1 MTESAAA
8 APFRMTIEGVFT
20 ITGRGTIVAG
30 TVEQGA
36 VSVGDD
42 VEIIGAAD
50 ILLARIRG
58 IDFVCRPRTD
68 PQERPNTL
76 GLLLDGVRKDQ
87 IAVGDIVA
95 APNSAG
101 RPTAER

>member
-1 MTESAAA
+1 MTESTAA

-20 ITGRGTIVAG
+20 ITGRGTVVAG

-50 ILLARIRG
+50 VLLTRIRA
-58 IDFVCRPRTD
+58 IDFVRCPRTD
-68 PQERPNTL
+68 AQARPNTL
-76 GLLLDGVRKDQ
+76 GLLLEGVHKDH

-95 APNSAG
+95 APNSADG
-101 RPTAER
+101 PTGAR